1 MKRPLVILA
10 FCLLFSSSDAIAQSR
25 TTRNKSLST
34 SSGEQAIIDIRQ
46 IDFKNFAY
54 TLGAKTYKLRDG
66 YYAETIA
73 AAGTQ
78 WELGMIDGPYYGDL
92 TGDGKDEVAFVLS
105 YGAAQSPN
113 AAEARVYTLQNG
125 RPLLLATFVVADS
138 IRCRLDHYLEV
149 YNGLIGVERIYGN
162 ESRCD
167 HNEVIQYR
175 WSGGRFMPV
184 GAAKRMNC
192 RCM

>member
-1 MKRPLVILA
+1 MKRPFVILV
-10 FCLLFSSSDAIAQSR
+10 FCLLFASNALAQSR
-25 TTRNKSLST
+25 QKNVST
-34 SSGEQAIIDIRQ
+34 SSGTQAIIDIRQ

-66 YYAETIA
+66 YYAETTV
-73 AAGTQ
+73 AGTQ
-78 WELGMIDGPYYGDL
+78 WELGIIDGLHYGDL

-113 AAEARVYTLQNG
+113 AAEARVYTLQQG
-125 RPLLLATFVVADS
+125 RPRLLATFVVADS
-138 IRCRLDHYLEV
+138 VSCRLDHYLEV
-149 YNGLIGVERIYGN
+149 YNGMIGVERIYGSDALC
-162 ESRCD
+162 E

-184 GAAKRMNC
+184 GAAKRVAC
-192 RCM
+192 RCLESE

>member
-1 MKRPLVILA
+1 
-10 FCLLFSSSDAIAQSR
+10 LLLSSNTLAQSR
-25 TTRNKSLST
+25 NKNVSN
-34 SSGEQAIIDIRQ
+34 SSVGQAIIDIRQ
-46 IDFKNFAY
+46 VDFKNFAF

-66 YYAETIA
+66 YYAETT

-92 TGDGKDEVAFVLS
+92 TGDGKDEVAFVLGH
-105 YGAAQSPN
+105 GAAQSPN

-125 RPLLLATFVVADS
+125 RPVLLATFVVAES

-149 YNGLIGVERIYGN
+149 YNGMIGVERIHGS
-162 ESRCD
+162 EARCD
-167 HNEVIQYR
+167 HNEITQYR

-184 GAAKRMNC
+184 GAAKIMNC

>member
-1 MKRPLVILA
+1 MKRPFVILA
-10 FCLLFSSSDAIAQSR
+10 FCLLFSSSTLAQSR
-25 TTRNKSLST
+25 NRNVSR
-34 SSGEQAIIDIRQ
+34 SSVEQAIIDIRQ

-54 TLGAKTYKLRDG
+54 TLGSKTYKLRDG
-66 YYAETIA
+66 YYAETT

-105 YGAAQSPN
+105 YGAARSPN

-125 RPLLLATFVVADS
+125 RPVLLATFVVADS
-138 IRCRLDHYLEV
+138 VRCRLDHYLEV
-149 YNGLIGVERIYGN
+149 YNGMIGVERIYGN
-162 ESRCD
+162 EARCER
-167 HNEVIQYR
+167 NEVVQYR

-184 GAAKRMNC
+184 GAAKIMNC

>member
-1 MKRPLVILA
+1 MKRPIVILVFSLLLYSNA
-10 FCLLFSSSDAIAQSR
+10 FPQS
-25 TTRNKSLST
+25 RNKSASS

-66 YYAETIA
+66 YYAETIV
-73 AAGTQ
+73 AGTQ
-78 WELGMIDGPYYGDL
+78 WELGMIDGPYYSDL
-92 TGDGKDEVAFVLS
+92 TGDGKDEVAFILS

-125 RPLLLATFVVADS
+125 RPMLLATFVVADS
-138 IRCRLDHYLEV
+138 ISCRLDHYLEV
-149 YNGLIGVERIYGN
+149 YNGMIGVERIYG
-162 ESRCD
+162 SDARCD
-167 HNEVIQYR
+167 HNEIIQYR

-184 GAAKRMNC
+184 GAAKIMAC

>member
-1 MKRPLVILA
+1 MKRPFVILA
-10 FCLLFSSSDAIAQSR
+10 CCLLFSSSAHAQSR
-25 TTRNKSLST
+25 NKSVSRA
-34 SSGEQAIIDIRQ
+34 SVEQAVIDIRQ
-46 IDFKNFAY
+46 IDFKNFTY
-54 TLGAKTYKLRDG
+54 TIGAKTYKLRDG

-105 YGAAQSPN
+105 YGAAQSPT

-125 RPLLLATFVVADS
+125 RPVLLATFVVADS
-138 IRCRLDHYLEV
+138 IKCRLDHYLEV
-149 YNGLIGVERIYGN
+149 YNGMIGVERIYGS
-162 ESRCD
+162 EARCD
-167 HNEVIQYR
+167 HNEVVQYR
-175 WSGGRFMPV
+175 WSGGRFMLV
-184 GAAKRMNC
+184 GAARRMNC

>member
-1 MKRPLVILA
+1 LKRPFVILA
-10 FCLLFSSSDAIAQSR
+10 CCLLFSSPALAQSR
-25 TTRNKSLST
+25 NKSVSGA
-34 SSGEQAIIDIRQ
+34 SGEQAVIDIRQ

-54 TLGAKTYKLRDG
+54 TIGAKTYKLRDG
-66 YYAETIA
+66 YYAETIP

-138 IRCRLDHYLEV
+138 VRCRLDHYLEV
-149 YNGLIGVERIYGN
+149 YQGIIGVERIYGS
-162 ESRCD
+162 EARCN
-167 HNEVIQYR
+167 HNEVVQYR

-184 GAAKRMNC
+184 GAAKIMNC

>member
-1 MKRPLVILA
+1 MKRPFVILA
-10 FCLLFSSSDAIAQSR
+10 CCLLLSSSDTLAQSR

-34 SSGEQAIIDIRQ
+34 SSGEQAVIDIRQ

-66 YYAETIA
+66 YYAETT

-92 TGDGKDEVAFVLS
+92 TGDGKDEIAFILS

-125 RPLLLATFVVADS
+125 RPLLLATFAVADS
-138 IRCRLDHYLEV
+138 VRCRLDHYLEV
-149 YNGLIGVERIYGN
+149 YNGLIGVERIYG
-162 ESRCD
+162 SDARCD
-167 HNEVIQYR
+167 HNEIIQYR

-184 GAAKRMNC
+184 GAAKIMNC